1 MNKARLPGFEARYLY
16 LRGDGNFVYRRPIP
30 EQLRLLAGRKSE
42 FKESL
47 RTRDP
52 VKATVRYG
60 ELHSKYENILEQLK
74 NGIPFSSRKMPSLAE
89 LKDKAKEFNL
99 PYKSADD
106 LMEKADMRSMMTR
119 LAKWEALGRPTGVE
133 MSALFGSL
141 PDLVSIQNVLEFYEE
156 HTRVDM
162 IGKTKR
168 EASKSQSPV
177 KAAVKRFRDF
187 VGSDIPLEEIK
198 RSTANEYKSHLIG
211 IVEKGKLTAESA
223 NKTIMH
229 LRKIITFYIENMDL
243 EMSNPFAGIRLKGK
257 KNSRPVFSLEFI
269 KQNWLR
275 GDPFATLNDEAR
287 GALFAMI
294 DTGCGPKEIIGLDAS
309 EIRLDAEIPHIVVQ
323 ANKYRQLK
331 TDHRGRTIPLIGH
344 ALKAFQAN
352 PEGFPAYRRPT
363 GADALSAVLMK
374 HLKTNKLLETD
385 DHSVYSLRHMFK
397 DRMRKHKIPE
407 ELQNFLM
414 GHKNPMIGAS
424 YGAGYDLA
432 STLEYLKNLESD
444 WK

>member
-16 LRGDGNFVYRRPIP
+16 IRGDGNFVYRRPIP

-60 ELHSKYENILEQLK
+60 ELHSKYENILEQLR

-106 LMEKADMRSMMTR
+106 LMEKADVGTMMTR

-141 PDLVSIQNVLEFYEE
+141 PNLVTIQNVLEFYEE
-156 HTRVDM
+156 HTRADI
-162 IGKTKR
+162 IGKTAR
-168 EASKSQSPV
+168 EISKSRTPV
-177 KAAVKRFRDF
+177 KSAVQKFKDF
-187 VGSDIPLEEIK
+187 IGYDIPLEDIK
-198 RSTANEYKSHLIG
+198 RSTANEYRSHLIG
-211 IVEKGKLTAESA
+211 IVENGKLKAESA

-229 LRKIITFYIENMDL
+229 LRKIISFYIENMDL
-243 EMSNPFAGIRLKGK
+243 EMDNPFSRIRLKGK
-257 KNSRPVFSLEFI
+257 TSSRPPFSLGFI
-269 KQNWLR
+269 KENWLR
-275 GDPFATLNDEAR
+275 GDPFESLNDEAR
-287 GALFAMI
+287 GALFAI
-294 DTGCGPKEIIGLDAS
+294 VDTGCGLKEIAGLDPT
-309 EIRLDAEIPHIVVQ
+309 EIRLDASIPHIIVQ
-323 ANKYRQLK
+323 PNKHRQLK
-331 TDHRGRTIPLIGH
+331 VEHRGRTIPLIGH
-344 ALKAFQAN
+344 ALKAFQAH
-352 PEGFPAYRRPT
+352 PEGFPSYRRTNGP
-363 GADALSAVLMK
+363 DALSAVLMK
-374 HLKTNKLLETD
+374 HLKTSGLLETKK
-385 DHSVYSLRHMFK
+385 HGVYSLRHTFK
-397 DRMRKHKIPE
+397 DRMRKHKVPE

-424 YGAGYDLA
+424 YGAGYELA